1 MLSTWANGSKIR
13 ASISG
18 ASPTPLSLTRNSAC
32 PRSDRTETLIQPP
45 RGVYFKA
52 LTSEKL
58 NYRLA
63 YAASYRGL
71 WPVVHIHDSLDET
84 IWIFER
90 DR

>member
-1 MLSTWANGSKIR
+1 MPLGPGRIYSPLQQADFANGD
-13 ASISG
+13 AH
-18 ASPTPLSLTRNSAC
+18 L
-32 PRSDRTETLIQPP
+32 
-45 RGVYFKA
+45 YFTA